1 MPNLAEQLPDLT
13 ADDYLAAETE
23 SPVKH
28 EYVDGL
34 VYAMA
39 GASEAHVTVAGNIFA
54 LLRGH
59 LRDGPCRVYISDM
72 KLRIEQADAYFYPDV
87 FVTCADSDAP
97 RQQAKAEAQ
106 VVIEVLSDRTEGYD
120 RGEKFARYRRLPTLQ
135 EYVLIDPR
143 RPSVEVFS
151 RRDDGWLLRPVPE
164 DGQLTIDS
172 LDFACGLDAV
182 YEDVVFQ
189 ADSPTHDAEPRAS

>member
-1 MPNLAEQLPDLT
+1 MPNLAEQPPDLT

-72 KLRIEQADAYFYPDV
+72 KLRVEQADAYFYPDV
-87 FVTCADSDAP
+87 FVTCADSDTP

-189 ADSPTHDAEPRAS
+189 ADSATHDAEPRAS